1 MPPACRAEWFVAGHR
16 GLHSRRRW
24 TGQYTSELGVI
35 TVDTTARRQGTT
47 TTARRRKVDGQSVA
61 RVKILETADRL
72 FYSEGIRSVGIDR
85 VVTESGVARVTFYR
99 HFPAKDDLV
108 VAYVEGRLQRDRDEL
123 IELEKIYQEPHEVL
137 RNIGRRLYEEA
148 AATGFQGC
156 PYSKVS
162 VEFFDREHPVREA
175 SLKHRIWF
183 KAEVERLLLEMGNSE
198 PQAAAERLLM
208 LRAGAMAI
216 AANNGWELQMWKV
229 FLDTWN
235 AIIG

>member
-1 MPPACRAEWFVAGHR
+1 MSATAG
-16 GLHSRRRW
+16 
-24 TGQYTSELGVI
+24 
-35 TVDTTARRQGTT
+35 RQGTA

-61 RVKILETADRL
+61 RIKILETADRL

-123 IELEKIYQEPHEVL
+123 NKLRQIYPEPRETL
-137 RNIGRRLYEEA
+137 RAIGRRLYEEA

-162 VEFFDREHPVREA
+162 VEFFDRNHPVREA
-175 SLKHRIWF
+175 SLKHRSWF
-183 KAEVERLLLEMGNSE
+183 KAEVESLLLEMGNSE
-198 PQAAAERLLM
+198 PAAAAERLLM

-216 AANNGWELQMWKV
+216 AANNGWEVQMWKV

-235 AIIG
+235 EIVG